1 MSFSKLGSTDVDEML
16 KAEIFGFL
24 VYPLDPKKN
33 WNHIKLFSGLLFGF
47 YIVLLLKT
55 INEILGGK
63 SR

>member
-1 MSFSKLGSTDVDEML
+1 MSFSKLGSTDVDETL
-16 KAEIFGFL
+16 KVEIFVVL

-33 WNHIKLFSGLLFGF
+33 WNHIKLFSGLFFGF